1 MRKVRQSRLAQC
13 EAGQASIEFA
23 LTITMT
29 LLLIFA
35 LIDFSRA
42 IYTGSILQWA
52 AQDGAR
58 EAIVMIDSSASQSE
72 IKEAVEAAVKER
84 LVGLDP
90 DAVEI
95 APPSWTGNVVEIQ
108 VSYPFKFVVPIVA
121 QITGDGIEMSSSA
134 SMIAH

>member
-1 MRKVRQSRLAQC
+1 MSAHSIHVIIPTGQQEEANSTGQLTKQLVEWKKERRTVRKVRQSRLAQS

-42 IYTGSILQWA
+42 IYTASILQWA

-58 EAIVMIDSSASQSE
+58 EAIVMIDSSASAEE
-72 IKEAVEAAVKER
+72 IKVAVEAAVKER
-84 LVGLDP
+84 LVGLDH
-90 DAVEI
+90 DAVVI
-95 APPSWTGNVVEIQ
+95 A
-108 VSYPFKFVVPIVA
+108 
-121 QITGDGIEMSSSA
+121 
-134 SMIAH
+134 